1 MLVQINIVFNRHK
14 FPLLVLIP
22 FISYLLYSSN
32 YFCKVQNLFN
42 LSEQQTQFAYFGEE
56 MPQPFNTNLDKSTK
70 ESLDNN
76 TEPIRIVKEKIIK
89 TDFQTTKYY
98 LSFLCFDQ
106 NEIQLLF
113 LQATL
118 NLSIPRSPPS
128 ANC

>member
-42 LSEQQTQFAYFGEE
+42 QSKQQTQFAYFGEE

-76 TEPIRIVKEKIIK
+76 SESIKEKIIN

-106 NEIQLLF
+106 NEIQLDFPQSALR
-113 LQATL
+113 
-118 NLSIPRSPPS
+118 LSIPRSPPS